1 MLIIVIFR
9 AMRYTRKMCSKECD
23 MYKEQKMKFD
33 IADRRKET
41 LKMIVKDFTSDF
53 GKGTFKT

>member
-1 MLIIVIFR
+1 MLIIVILG
-9 AMRYTRKMCSKECD
+9 ATRYWKMCSERCD
-23 MYKEQKMKFD
+23 MYKEQKMKYD

-41 LKMIVKDFTSDF
+41 LKIVKDFTSDF